1 MWIVNIAL
9 RRPYTFIV
17 AALLIVL
24 SLPYV
29 FRNMSV
35 DILPMIDIPV
45 VAEIWEYRGLTT
57 REMADRITS
66 GAERDLSQ
74 AVDGIEHTESI
85 TMAGQSLVKVFF
97 QPGTDIR
104 TAMNQVTMSVG
115 SAVRGMPPG
124 TQNGRVRQY
133 SASELPLVQLGI
145 SSTTISDTEIGDL
158 ASNVIRPIITSR
170 KGVQVTFPYGSKNRQ
185 VSVDLDPHAL
195 LANNLTPAD
204 VVTAMGTQNL
214 VLPTG
219 VLKIADSEYDIQLNG
234 AVPTLDEIA
243 NIPVRTD
250 ADGHTVRV
258 RDVANVRDGFQPGTT
273 IARQNGE
280 RSVLNSVLK
289 TGGISTLDVL
299 EHVRDSIPAMLEKMP
314 EDIDIKLMFDQSL
327 FVRAAISN
335 VAIEALIAAS
345 LTAAMILLFLGNWR
359 STCIIAVS
367 IPLSIATSLIILY
380 LIGETI
386 NLMTLGGLALAVGI
400 LVDDATVEIEN
411 IERQMGMGK
420 TPVQAI
426 LDGAQEV
433 AVPAFVST
441 LCICIVFVPMFLLT
455 GVVRSLFVPLAEA
468 VIFAML
474 ASYILSRTL
483 VPTLVM
489 YMMRNER
496 HAQGHVESPT
506 HKISTLARLHNRFN
520 TGFER
525 FRGHYA
531 VVLAGLL
538 QQPRKFIAV
547 FMIFCVASLA
557 IFPNLG
563 LDLFPSM
570 DTHQLRLHV
579 RAPSGTRLEQ
589 MPPLIDRIEAHI
601 KSRIPAEQQ
610 GDILDIIGGPYS
622 TLNTLYGNSGT
633 TESADA
639 EIMISLKKGSLKTTD
654 LMRDLRLELPP
665 LFPDTEFF
673 FQPPDQ
679 VSQTLNFGIP
689 APIDVQFIGG
699 KTEEILPLAI
709 EVNNALRRI
718 PGIVDAHIYQRW
730 SKPSLALEMNRVQL
744 QQLGLSAQD
753 VAQNTLIS
761 LSGSMQTVPSN
772 WLNPANGNT
781 YNIGART
788 LESDLD
794 SIDAL
799 LQTPIGSGNTGTPQV
814 LGSVV
819 DVKRISLP
827 TAITLYNRMPMIN
840 IHANVEGRDMGS
852 VARSIN
858 QVLEET
864 RPKLPR
870 GAELTVRGQVQT
882 LHDSFTGIG
891 IGLAVAILL
900 VYLLIVVNFQSWLD
914 PLIIIGALPAALAG
928 IAWTLFLC
936 GTTLS
941 IPAMMGTIM
950 AMGVATANSILLI
963 SFARQRL
970 ADGVPPLN
978 AALEAATTRLRPVL
992 MTAFAMIVGMLP
1004 MAIGAGDGGEQNAPL
1019 GQAVIGGLLFATVS
1033 TLLLV
1038 PVLFASAYRS
1048 LARRQ
1053 ARHSGFHSLL
1063 PASSS

>member
-24 SLPYV
+24 SLPYI

-35 DILPMIDIPV
+35 DILPAIDIPV

-104 TAMNQVTMSVG
+104 TAMNQVTMSVA

-145 SSTTISDTEIGDL
+145 SSTTLSDTEIGDL
-158 ASNVIRPIITSR
+158 ASNVIRPILTTR
-170 KGVQVTFPYGSKNRQ
+170 KGVSVTYPYGSKNRQ

-234 AVPTLDEIA
+234 AVPSLDEIA

-273 IARQNGE
+273 LARQNGE
-280 RSVLNSVLK
+280 RGVLNSVLK
-289 TGGISTLDVL
+289 AGGISTLDVVQ
-299 EHVRDSIPAMLEKMP
+299 HVRDSVPVMLEKLP
-314 EDIDIKLMFDQSL
+314 DDVQIKLMFDQSL
-327 FVRAAISN
+327 FVRAAVSN
-335 VAIEALIAAS
+335 LAVEALIAAA

-380 LIGETI
+380 LVGETI

-411 IERQMGMGK
+411 IERQMAMGK

-426 LDGAQEV
+426 LDGAKEV

-441 LCICIVFVPMFLLT
+441 LCICIVFVPMFFLT

-474 ASYILSRTL
+474 ASYLLSRTL

-489 YMMRNER
+489 YMFKGQ
-496 HAQGHVESPT
+496 HHHGHGDAAVGGKSA
-506 HKISTLARLHNRFN
+506 LARLHGSFNR
-520 TGFER
+520 GFER
-525 FRGHYA
+525 FRAHYE

-538 QQPRKFIAV
+538 HKPSRFVAA
-547 FMIFCVASLA
+547 FMVFCVASLA

-563 LDLFPSM
+563 QDLFPSM

-601 KSRIPAEQQ
+601 RSRIPAEQQ

-633 TESADA
+633 TETADA
-639 EIMISLKKGSLKTTD
+639 EIMISLQKGTLKTAE
-654 LMRDLRLELPP
+654 LARILRQELPP

-718 PGIVDAHIYQRW
+718 PGIVDAHIYQRFN
-730 SKPSLALEMNRVQL
+730 KPSLALEMNRVQL

-788 LESDLD
+788 LETDLD

-819 DVKRISLP
+819 DVKRINLP

-840 IHANVEGRDMGS
+840 IHANVEGSDLGAISRAID
-852 VARSIN
+852 
-858 QVLEET
+858 QVLADA

-870 GAELTVRGQVQT
+870 GAELTVRGQIQT

-970 ADGVPPLN
+970 SEGVPPL
-978 AALEAATTRLRPVL
+978 
-992 MTAFAMIVGMLP
+992 
-1004 MAIGAGDGGEQNAPL
+1004 
-1019 GQAVIGGLLFATVS
+1019 
-1033 TLLLV
+1033 
-1038 PVLFASAYRS
+1038 
-1048 LARRQ
+1048 
-1053 ARHSGFHSLL
+1053 
-1063 PASSS
+1063 